1 MSDASSACTINGGY
15 TTWKTGPVLTSQGV
29 CAESAMPYNGTMC
42 PTSVPSACTSSAS
55 YRLAASTH
63 FFSPKYGGTG
73 ALRADNTNLLEA
85 WLDAGHDLV
94 YGVDVAGTDWS
105 DGTLD
110 SGVVDVQVDSG
121 GNPVGGYGG
130 HAMLLV
136 GYNRTGR
143 YFIFKNSW
151 GTDSGHSGY
160 AHVSYDYIQTYGKY
174 GYAVEGVSGPEL

>member
-1 MSDASSACTINGGY
+1 MATAVTACSVSGGY
-15 TTWKTGPVLTSQGV
+15 ITWKTGPVLSSHGV
-29 CAESAMPYNGTMC
+29 CLESAMPYSGSAC
-42 PTSVPSACTSSAS
+42 PSAVPATCASSAS
-55 YRLAASTH
+55 YTFGSTAH

-73 ALRADNTNLLEA
+73 SLRADNTNLLEA
-85 WLDAGHDLV
+85 WLAAGHDVV

-110 SGVVDVQVDSG
+110 TGTVDVQLGGG

-136 GYNRTGR
+136 GYDRASR

-151 GTDSGHSGY
+151 GADSGHAGF
-160 AHVSYDYIQTYGKY
+160 VRLSYDYVATYGKY
-174 GYAVEGVSGPEL
+174 GYAVLDVNGPGL